1 MGAITSLE
9 AKTAKTIVA
18 TFETMVPDS
27 AVFTLT
33 REDGTDAGAKATVD
47 VSKTSVTFTSEAN
60 YTPGVYTFTATLGDN
75 KVSKTV
81 EVKKQSVQEI
91 VINSKTAL
99 TSKDRKK
106 VYVYYDVLDQY
117 GVSMRAST
125 SVTWT
130 SGGGKVQANKSTGC
144 LTIQKSTNEEF
155 KYGDN
160 VYIIGVDVKSAK
172 NVQATLPVGM
182 ERALNSVKFEG
193 FISKIEKNEI
203 LKTLPVDFAKDRYLM
218 LYTAYDQDGNEM
230 DASEFADAKSP
241 KVTFIGDNPMLVRTD
256 FKEGG
261 VVTFDGKE
269 YSSVQVNPGMY
280 VDAGG
285 EINITAISNTTG
297 NKTEQNYAINAG
309 ARLQSLELEA
319 PSHEV
324 ADGDRDVVIPYTAK
338 DTNGNKV
345 ENYET
350 IARSTQT
357 LKLTATE
364 GTLKVEEDASGK
376 AVITWSDGETHKA
389 DNFTDPSSYDEV
401 DRNVSLVTVVVGG
414 ESNNTMLYVS
424 DTRRPVAV
432 ASVKLNADN
441 NDTIAEN
448 NKADINLFDTSNII
462 EELDVTY
469 VDQYGRQFHPKR
481 DKWKVNAF
489 FKQAQTANGFN
500 GHAYGVKVDY
510 TTVKNLKVDGGKLEF
525 LDNNKFRVFSNSSKL
540 TIESVPT
547 PVETAA
553 PTATTAPQA
562 ADATSKEGLEQA
574 ANDSI
579 KYSVVR
585 LDGEGNDKYWNMV
598 DAEKNIN
605 YTIVPVKKLSNLRIN
620 DIKKVRI
627 ITEYSEKVNGEDIKA
642 ASSSAIAVAKKGNM
656 PDVDT
661 NDRKVVVAGT
671 YDGKTVTIPSKYYDT
686 TDNTNKT
693 FEVKNGVIS
702 GIYANPTSAS
712 AITYGDL
719 YDFNSAKN
727 IRKDVKRDVS
737 ALVYLTS
744 NKDNWNKNS
753 LLGTVKTSVAVSDSP
768 QYVAKITFS
777 KPLTLRAVNTGYDF
791 RTMIPDP
798 DMVILDQYGDSIKN
812 EKGIEVEYSIS
823 NISENNGELSHLPKS
838 FAVGK
843 NNSVEAELTGVE
855 IKDTFDLTA
864 TVKGT
869 YVSDTVKVTMGSDSR
884 AYIDST
890 GFDEYQEN
898 SFNGSG
904 KRPTLRDILG
914 YDR

>member
-1 MGAITSLE
+1 
-9 AKTAKTIVA
+9 
-18 TFETMVPDS
+18 
-27 AVFTLT
+27 
-33 REDGTDAGAKATVD
+33 
-47 VSKTSVTFTSEAN
+47 
-60 YTPGVYTFTATLGDN
+60 
-75 KVSKTV
+75 
-81 EVKKQSVQEI
+81 
-91 VINSKTAL
+91 
-99 TSKDRKK
+99 
-106 VYVYYDVLDQY
+106 
-117 GVSMRAST
+117 
-125 SVTWT
+125 
-130 SGGGKVQANKSTGC
+130 
-144 LTIQKSTNEEF
+144 
-155 KYGDN
+155 
-160 VYIIGVDVKSAK
+160 
-172 NVQATLPVGM
+172 
-182 ERALNSVKFEG
+182 
-193 FISKIEKNEI
+193 
-203 LKTLPVDFAKDRYLM
+203 
-218 LYTAYDQDGNEM
+218 
-230 DASEFADAKSP
+230 
-241 KVTFIGDNPMLVRTD
+241 
-256 FKEGG
+256 
-261 VVTFDGKE
+261 
-269 YSSVQVNPGMY
+269 
-280 VDAGG
+280 
-285 EINITAISNTTG
+285 
-297 NKTEQNYAINAG
+297 
-309 ARLQSLELEA
+309 
-319 PSHEV
+319 
-324 ADGDRDVVIPYTAK
+324 
-338 DTNGNKV
+338 
-345 ENYET
+345 
-350 IARSTQT
+350 
-357 LKLTATE
+357 
-364 GTLKVEEDASGK
+364 
-376 AVITWSDGETHKA
+376 
-389 DNFTDPSSYDEV
+389 
-401 DRNVSLVTVVVGG
+401 
-414 ESNNTMLYVS
+414 MLYVS

-469 VDQYGRQFHPKR
+469 VDQYGRQFHPKW

-489 FKQAQTANGFN
+489 FKQAQTGNGFN

-540 TIESVPT
+540 TIESVTT
-547 PVETAA
+547 PLETAA

-562 ADATSKEGLEQA
+562 ADATSKEVLEQA

-869 YVSDTVKVTMGSDSR
+869 YVSDTVKVTMGADSR

>member
-47 VSKTSVTFTSEAN
+47 VSKTSVTFTSDAN
-60 YTPGVYTFTATLGDN
+60 YTPGVYTFTAALGDN
-75 KVSKTV
+75 KVSQTV
-81 EVKKQSVQEI
+81 EVKKQSVQDI

-117 GVSMRAST
+117 GVSMRSST
-125 SVTWT
+125 SITWT

-144 LTIQKSTNEEF
+144 LTISKSTNEEF

-160 VYIIGVDVKSAK
+160 VYIIGVDIKSAK

-182 ERALNSVKFEG
+182 ERALNSIKFEG
-193 FISKIEKNEI
+193 FISEIERDKVLE
-203 LKTLPVDFAKDRYLM
+203 TLPVDFAKDRYLM

-230 DASEFADAKSP
+230 NAAEYANASNP
-241 KVTFIGDNPMLVRTD
+241 KVTFIGDNPMLVKTD
-256 FKEGG
+256 FKEGS
-261 VVTFDGKE
+261 VFTFDGKD
-269 YSSVQVNPGMY
+269 YCSVRVNPGMY

-297 NKTEQNYAINAG
+297 NKTEKNYAINAG

-324 ADGDRDVVIPYTAK
+324 ADGDTGVVIPYTAK

-364 GTLKVEEDASGK
+364 GTLTVEEDASGK
-376 AVITWSDGETHKA
+376 AVIKWSDNKIHEAT
-389 DNFTDPSSYDEV
+389 NFTEPSSYDEV

-432 ASVKLNADN
+432 SSVKLNADN

-448 NKADINLFDTSNII
+448 NTAAVNLFSDAVS
-462 EELDVTY
+462 Y
-469 VDQYGRQFHPKR
+469 VDQYGRKL
-481 DKWKVNAF
+481 DAYKADAF
-489 FKQAQTANGFN
+489 FKQAVTGFN
-500 GHAYGVKVDY
+500 GRKYGVKVDY
-510 TTVKNLKVDGGKLEF
+510 STVKNMTISGGTKQT
-525 LDNNKFRVFSNSSKL
+525 LDNNVFNVYTYGGASLGIDTHSQQPLS
-540 TIESVPT
+540 
-547 PVETAA
+547 
-553 PTATTAPQA
+553 QA
-562 ADATSKEGLEQA
+562 V
-574 ANDSI
+574 NDSM
-579 KYSVVR
+579 KYSIVR
-585 LDGEGNDKYWNMV
+585 YDGEGNDMYWNTIDV
-598 DAEKNIN
+598 EKNIN

-620 DIKKVRI
+620 DIKKIRI
-627 ITEYSEKVNGEDIKA
+627 ITDFSDRANGETIKV
-642 ASSSAIAVAKKGNM
+642 ASSSAIANGETGNGM
-656 PDVDT
+656 PSVDT
-661 NDRKVVVAGT
+661 NDRNVVVAGT
-671 YDGKTVTIPSKYYDT
+671 YDGKTVTIPNAYYDV
-686 TDNTNKT
+686 TDNVNKT
-693 FEVKNGVIS
+693 FVVQNGVIN
-702 GIYANPTSAS
+702 GLYATPTSES

-727 IRKDVKRDVS
+727 IRKDVKRDVL
-737 ALVYLTS
+737 AKVYDTID
-744 NKDNWNKNS
+744 KTTWNKTS
-753 LLGTVKTSVAVSDSP
+753 LLGTVKTGVAVSDSP
-768 QYVAKITFS
+768 RYVAKISFS
-777 KPLTLRAVNTGYDF
+777 GALTLRATNTGYHF
-791 RTMIPDP
+791 GKTTTDP
-798 DMVILDQYGDSIKN
+798 KMTILDQYGDSIKDEPN
-812 EKGIEVEYSIS
+812 LYVEFSVS
-823 NISENNGELSHLPKS
+823 NISENKGEFSHLPKS
-838 FAVGK
+838 FAVSR
-843 NNSVEAELTGVE
+843 NNSETAELAGAE

-869 YVSDTVKVTMGSDSR
+869 NVSDTVKVTMGADMLAYINSDS
-884 AYIDST
+884 
-890 GFDEYQEN
+890 FDEHTGVTSTE
-898 SFNGSG
+898 G
-904 KRPTLRDILG
+904 KRLTLRDTLG

>member
-1 MGAITSLE
+1 
-9 AKTAKTIVA
+9 
-18 TFETMVPDS
+18 
-27 AVFTLT
+27 
-33 REDGTDAGAKATVD
+33 
-47 VSKTSVTFTSEAN
+47 
-60 YTPGVYTFTATLGDN
+60 
-75 KVSKTV
+75 
-81 EVKKQSVQEI
+81 
-91 VINSKTAL
+91 
-99 TSKDRKK
+99 
-106 VYVYYDVLDQY
+106 
-117 GVSMRAST
+117 
-125 SVTWT
+125 
-130 SGGGKVQANKSTGC
+130 
-144 LTIQKSTNEEF
+144 
-155 KYGDN
+155 
-160 VYIIGVDVKSAK
+160 
-172 NVQATLPVGM
+172 
-182 ERALNSVKFEG
+182 
-193 FISKIEKNEI
+193 
-203 LKTLPVDFAKDRYLM
+203 
-218 LYTAYDQDGNEM
+218 
-230 DASEFADAKSP
+230 
-241 KVTFIGDNPMLVRTD
+241 
-256 FKEGG
+256 
-261 VVTFDGKE
+261 
-269 YSSVQVNPGMY
+269 MY
-280 VDAGG
+280 VDKGG
-285 EINITAISNTTG
+285 EVNITAISNKTG
-297 NKTEQNYAINAG
+297 GKSIKNFVVGTNGLLKSMTLG
-309 ARLQSLELEA
+309 T
-319 PSHEV
+319 PSSTI
-324 ADGDRDVVIPYTAK
+324 ADGDTNVEIPFTAK
-338 DTNGNKV
+338 DADGKDIT
-345 ENYET
+345 NYET

-376 AVITWSDGETHKA
+376 AVIKWSDGDNHKA

-469 VDQYGRQFHPKR
+469 VDQYGRQFHPKW

-489 FKQAQTANGFN
+489 FEQAQTANGFN

-510 TTVKNLKVDGGKLEF
+510 TTVKKLKVDGGKLEF

-693 FEVKNGVIS
+693 LPV
-702 GIYANPTSAS
+702 
-712 AITYGDL
+712 
-719 YDFNSAKN
+719 
-727 IRKDVKRDVS
+727 R
-737 ALVYLTS
+737 
-744 NKDNWNKNS
+744 
-753 LLGTVKTSVAVSDSP
+753 
-768 QYVAKITFS
+768 
-777 KPLTLRAVNTGYDF
+777 
-791 RTMIPDP
+791 
-798 DMVILDQYGDSIKN
+798 N
-812 EKGIEVEYSIS
+812 E
-823 NISENNGELSHLPKS
+823 
-838 FAVGK
+838 
-843 NNSVEAELTGVE
+843 
-855 IKDTFDLTA
+855 
-864 TVKGT
+864 
-869 YVSDTVKVTMGSDSR
+869 
-884 AYIDST
+884 YI
-890 GFDEYQEN
+890 Q
-898 SFNGSG
+898 
-904 KRPTLRDILG
+904 
-914 YDR
+914 

>member
-1 MGAITSLE
+1 
-9 AKTAKTIVA
+9 
-18 TFETMVPDS
+18 
-27 AVFTLT
+27 
-33 REDGTDAGAKATVD
+33 
-47 VSKTSVTFTSEAN
+47 
-60 YTPGVYTFTATLGDN
+60 
-75 KVSKTV
+75 
-81 EVKKQSVQEI
+81 
-91 VINSKTAL
+91 
-99 TSKDRKK
+99 
-106 VYVYYDVLDQY
+106 
-117 GVSMRAST
+117 
-125 SVTWT
+125 
-130 SGGGKVQANKSTGC
+130 
-144 LTIQKSTNEEF
+144 
-155 KYGDN
+155 
-160 VYIIGVDVKSAK
+160 
-172 NVQATLPVGM
+172 
-182 ERALNSVKFEG
+182 
-193 FISKIEKNEI
+193 
-203 LKTLPVDFAKDRYLM
+203 
-218 LYTAYDQDGNEM
+218 
-230 DASEFADAKSP
+230 
-241 KVTFIGDNPMLVRTD
+241 
-256 FKEGG
+256 
-261 VVTFDGKE
+261 
-269 YSSVQVNPGMY
+269 
-280 VDAGG
+280 
-285 EINITAISNTTG
+285 
-297 NKTEQNYAINAG
+297 
-309 ARLQSLELEA
+309 
-319 PSHEV
+319 
-324 ADGDRDVVIPYTAK
+324 
-338 DTNGNKV
+338 
-345 ENYET
+345 
-350 IARSTQT
+350 
-357 LKLTATE
+357 
-364 GTLKVEEDASGK
+364 
-376 AVITWSDGETHKA
+376 
-389 DNFTDPSSYDEV
+389 
-401 DRNVSLVTVVVGG
+401 
-414 ESNNTMLYVS
+414 
-424 DTRRPVAV
+424 
-432 ASVKLNADN
+432 
-441 NDTIAEN
+441 
-448 NKADINLFDTSNII
+448 
-462 EELDVTY
+462 
-469 VDQYGRQFHPKR
+469 
-481 DKWKVNAF
+481 
-489 FKQAQTANGFN
+489 
-500 GHAYGVKVDY
+500 
-510 TTVKNLKVDGGKLEF
+510 
-525 LDNNKFRVFSNSSKL
+525 
-540 TIESVPT
+540 
-547 PVETAA
+547 
-553 PTATTAPQA
+553 
-562 ADATSKEGLEQA
+562 
-574 ANDSI
+574 
-579 KYSVVR
+579 
-585 LDGEGNDKYWNMV
+585 MV

-869 YVSDTVKVTMGSDSR
+869 YVSDTVKVTMGADSR

-898 SFNGSG
+898 SFSGSG